1 MEDHDARMLVRP
13 GGTMP
18 MTPLSAP
25 QPRTGV
31 LDQLTDAVDSALTPA
46 TEALGSVSDKLYGGL
61 LAWLLVAIG
70 VYFTVRT
77 GGVQLRHFPNMV
89 RTILVSRSAAHEG
102 ISPFQAF
109 AVGIA
114 SRVGTGN
121 IIGVA
126 IAITKGGPGAV
137 FWMWVVALVGMAT
150 GFVESTLA
158 QMYKIPSPDGSFRGG
173 PAYYILRGLGSKV
186 WASIFAVVITFVFG
200 FAYEATQANAIS
212 TALKSTFNISPWIT
226 AVVLVLMTGPIIF
239 NGIRLVARV
248 TEWMAPIMA
257 MVYALLAVVVL
268 VLNLD
273 AIPGALVSIVEG
285 AFGANEAFYGIAGG
299 LYAAAIHGIKRGLF
313 SNEAGQ
319 GSVPNV
325 AATATTSHPVHQGF
339 IQSLGVF
346 VDTIIVCTAT
356 ALIVLLSGVYDPARA
371 ALDPQA
377 ADDAAGSLTSTSVA
391 EVLGPWSANL
401 MVAVVFVFAYSSL
414 LGNFTYA
421 EINIDFLRGGAASR
435 AWHTGLRV
443 MILVAAFVGS
453 VAELTFVWNLSDVAM
468 GLMAIINIVAIA
480 LLGKWAF
487 GALRDWEAQHRAV
500 CEGRQSEIRFIATD
514 NPYLPGALPGDVWAA
529 DGAAHRGASAA
540 GTAGAGSTEDAGGE
554 TARA

>member
-1 MEDHDARMLVRP
+1 MI
-13 GGTMP
+13 
-18 MTPLSAP
+18 PLSAP
-25 QPRTGV
+25 QTRTGV
-31 LDQLTDAVDSALTPA
+31 LDQLTDAVDSVLAPA
-46 TEALGSVSDKLYGGL
+46 TEALGNVSDKLYGGL
-61 LAWLLVAIG
+61 LIWLLVGIG
-70 VYFTVRT
+70 LYFTVRT
-77 GGVQLRHFPNMV
+77 DGVQLRHFPNMV

-102 ISPFQAF
+102 ISSFQAF

-126 IAITKGGPGAV
+126 IAITMGGPSAV
-137 FWMWVVALVGMAT
+137 FWMWMVALVGMAT

-158 QMYKIPSPDGSFRGG
+158 QMYKIPNPDGSFRGG
-173 PAYYILRGLGSKV
+173 PAYYIQRGLGSKA

-212 TALKSTFNISPWIT
+212 TTLKSTFNISPWIT
-226 AVVLVLMTGPIIF
+226 AVLLVLITGPIIF

-248 TEWMAPIMA
+248 AEWLAPIMA
-257 MVYALLAVVVL
+257 MAYVILAAVVL
-268 VLNLD
+268 LLNLD
-273 AIPGALVSIVEG
+273 AIPGIMMSFVKD
-285 AFGANEAFYGIAGG
+285 AFSGDVAFYGISGG
-299 LYAAAIHGIKRGLF
+299 LYAAAINGVKRGLF

-371 ALDPQA
+371 ALDPDA
-377 ADDAAGSLTSTSVA
+377 ARVAAGSLTSTSVA

-401 MVAVVFVFAYSSL
+401 MAAIIFVFAYSSL

-435 AWHTGLRV
+435 AWRTGLRV

-487 GALRDWEAQHRAV
+487 GALRDWEAQNRAV
-500 CEGRQSEIRFIATD
+500 REGRQSEIRFIATD

-540 GTAGAGSTEDAGGE
+540 GTAGAGSTEGAGGE